1 MLQEP
6 TLNSCLATPPTEIVV
21 SNNTIDTKMMN
32 KYKNFIVASGTIAD
46 NKKPDDNSTDKIDQ
60 LLEKEKQNM
69 NSEPWN
75 KLDKR
80 LKIQKLHAYAEK
92 YGHDNSLP
100 MKEIKALKTF
110 FSECLTKDKLAK
122 VKDVDYSRDTGVITH
137 ISSLCLNVGTRTFT
151 LRNLDK
157 KVSTLKLPI
166 GTKQKQEQDIVK

>member
-100 MKEIKALKTF
+100 MKEI
-110 FSECLTKDKLAK
+110 FSSNRIED
-122 VKDVDYSRDTGVITH
+122 R
-137 ISSLCLNVGTRTFT
+137 
-151 LRNLDK
+151 
-157 KVSTLKLPI
+157 
-166 GTKQKQEQDIVK
+166 E

>member
-6 TLNSCLATPPTEIVV
+6 TLNSCLTTPPTEIVV

-32 KYKNFIVASGTIAD
+32 KYKNFIVASGTISD
-46 NKKPDDNSTDKIDQ
+46 NKNPDDNSTDKIDQ

-122 VKDVDYSRDTGVITH
+122 VKDVDYSRDTGIITH

-166 GTKQKQEQDIVK
+166 ASKQKQEQDIVK